1 MIFLDYNQKVV
12 YSDDK
17 GSVELGDIKPV
28 NGIWSFV
35 AGKGVIGIALEPQDL
50 LLIGKIVR
58 TVRDSQAK

>member
-1 MIFLDYNQKVV
+1 M

-58 TVRDSQAK
+58 TVRDSQVK

>member
-1 MIFLDYNQKVV
+1 M

-17 GSVELGDIKPV
+17 GSVELGDIAPV

-35 AGKGVIGIALEPQDL
+35 AGKGIIGIALEPQDL

-58 TVRDSQAK
+58 TVRDSQVK

>member
-17 GSVELGDIKPV
+17 GSVELGDITPV

-35 AGKGVIGIALEPQDL
+35 AGKGIIGIALEPQDL

-58 TVRDSQAK
+58 TVRDTQIK